1 MRIAIIGFGAAAVGF
16 LKEVDSNKHEVI
28 VYEMN
33 KDIFSSSIS
42 GIRADGKLFVSS
54 EMGGDLEEILFD
66 KQLQKEIVDYYSEL
80 SETEPEIGTRENL
93 EELQKKF
100 FINGFKLV
108 ESEFFHIGTDK
119 LKIFL
124 KNAHEEFV
132 RKGVHF
138 KFNSLVKDIEIN
150 EKVIVEYI
158 DREIRE
164 EIKEEFDRVYI
175 AVGRS
180 GFKLI
185 DTLTKKY
192 PDIILSNTKVDL
204 GVRFELP
211 DIVVKELN
219 EALYEFKVKFKSSNG
234 QLVRTFCN
242 NPSGYVVT
250 EKYSDFITVNGHA
263 IHDQKSTNTN
273 FAILV
278 THSFTKPFNDPNGYG
293 SYIAKLS
300 NILAGGNKVILQTY
314 GDFKKGK
321 RTKKLWKVFPTL
333 SSEEYVLGDLNLVF
347 PSKTSVSLIE
357 FIDNLNKIIPGVADE
372 ENLLYGVEVKFYG
385 KKLDNNLFENLKFIG
400 DCSGQTRSIVH
411 ATAHGIIEA
420 RKLIE
425 N

>member
-1 MRIAIIGFGAAAVGF
+1 MKIAVIGFGAAAVGF
-16 LKEVDSNKHEVI
+16 LKEVDPSNDV
-28 VYEMN
+28 VVFEMN

-54 EMGGDLEEILFD
+54 EMGGDLEEILYD
-66 KQLQKEIVDYYSEL
+66 KKLQKDIVDYYSKL
-80 SETEPEIGTRENL
+80 SETEPEIGSRENI
-93 EELQKKF
+93 EELEKQF

-124 KNAHEEFV
+124 KNAHSEFSQ
-132 RKGVHF
+132 KGIKF
-138 KFNSLVKDIEIN
+138 KFNSFVKDIEVSNNI
-150 EKVIVEYI
+150 KIIYL
-158 DREIRE
+158 DRENRE
-164 EIKEEFDRVYI
+164 EHEEYFDKVYI

-185 DTLTKKY
+185 DTLSKKY

-219 EALYEFKVKFKSSNG
+219 DALYEFKVKFKSSNG

-300 NILAGGNKVILQTY
+300 NILAGGDKVILQTY

-333 SSEEYVLGDLNLVF
+333 NQNEYVLGDLNLVF
-347 PSKTSVSLIE
+347 PSKTSQSLVE
-357 FIDNLNKIIPGVADE
+357 FIDNLNKIIPGIADE

-400 DCSGQTRSIVH
+400 DCSGHTRSIVH
-411 ATAHGIIEA
+411 ATAHGILEA
-420 RKLIE
+420 RKLK

>member
-1 MRIAIIGFGAAAVGF
+1 MRIAVIGFGAATVGF
-16 LKEVDSNKHEVI
+16 LKEVDTTKNEVI
-28 VYEMN
+28 VFEMN

-66 KQLQKEIVDYYSEL
+66 KKLQKEIVNYYSEL
-80 SETEPEIGTRENL
+80 SETEPEVGSRENI
-93 EELQKKF
+93 EELQKRF

-119 LKIFL
+119 LKTFL
-124 KNAHEEFV
+124 KNAHNEFIK
-132 RKGVHF
+132 KGVIF
-138 KFNSLVKDIEIN
+138 KFNSFVKNIDVQEKILIEYMDRKTRA
-150 EKVIVEYI
+150 ELKDYYDKVYV
-158 DREIRE
+158 
-164 EIKEEFDRVYI
+164 

-219 EALYEFKVKFKSSNG
+219 ETLYEFKVKFKSSNG

-250 EKYSDFITVNGHA
+250 EKYADFITVNGHA

-333 SSEEYVLGDLNLVF
+333 SNNEYVLGDLNLVF
-347 PSKTSVSLIE
+347 PSKTSISLIE
-357 FIDNLNKIIPGVADE
+357 FIDNLNQIIPGIADE

-385 KKLDNNLFENLKFIG
+385 KKLNNNLFENLKFIG
-400 DCSGQTRSIVH
+400 DCSGHTRSIVH

-420 RKLIE
+420 REIK
-425 N
+425 

>member
-1 MRIAIIGFGAAAVGF
+1 MKIAIIGFGAAAVGF
-16 LKEVDSNKHEVI
+16 LKEIDTSKHEVT

-33 KDIFSSSIS
+33 RDIFSSSIS

-132 RKGVHF
+132 RKGVNF

-150 EKVIVEYI
+150 EKVIVKYI
-158 DREIRE
+158 DRETRN
-164 EIKEEFDRVYI
+164 EIKEAFDKVYV

-333 SSEEYVLGDLNLVF
+333 SQEEYVLGDLNLVF
-347 PSKTSVSLIE
+347 PSKTSISLIE
-357 FIDNLNKIIPGVADE
+357 FIDNLNNIIPGIADE

-425 N
+425 S

>member
-1 MRIAIIGFGAAAVGF
+1 MKIAVIGFGAAAVGF
-16 LKEVDSNKHEVI
+16 LKEVDPSNDV
-28 VYEMN
+28 VVFEMN

-54 EMGGDLEEILFD
+54 EMGGDLEEILYD
-66 KQLQKEIVDYYSEL
+66 KKLQKDIVDYYSKL
-80 SETEPEIGTRENL
+80 SETEPEIGSRENI
-93 EELQKKF
+93 EELEKNF

-124 KNAHEEFV
+124 KNAHSEFSQ
-132 RKGVHF
+132 KGIKF
-138 KFNSLVKDIEIN
+138 KFNSFVKDIEVSNNI
-150 EKVIVEYI
+150 KIIYL
-158 DREIRE
+158 DRENRE
-164 EIKEEFDRVYI
+164 EHEEYFDKVYI

-185 DTLTKKY
+185 DTLSKKY

-219 EALYEFKVKFKSSNG
+219 DALYEFKVKFKSSNG

-300 NILAGGNKVILQTY
+300 NILAGGDKVILQTY

-333 SSEEYVLGDLNLVF
+333 NQNEYVLGDLNLVF
-347 PSKTSVSLIE
+347 PSKTSQSLVE
-357 FIDNLNKIIPGVADE
+357 FIDNLNKIIPGIADE

-400 DCSGQTRSIVH
+400 DCSGHTRSIVH
-411 ATAHGIIEA
+411 ATAHGILEA
-420 RKLIE
+420 RKLK

>member
-1 MRIAIIGFGAAAVGF
+1 VKIAVIGFGAAAVGF
-16 LKEVDSNKHEVI
+16 LKEVDPSNDV
-28 VYEMN
+28 VVFEMN

-54 EMGGDLEEILFD
+54 EMGGDLEEILYD
-66 KQLQKEIVDYYSEL
+66 KKLQKDIVDYYSKL
-80 SETEPEIGTRENL
+80 SETEPEIGSRENI
-93 EELQKKF
+93 EELEKNF

-124 KNAHEEFV
+124 KNAHSEFSQ
-132 RKGVHF
+132 KGIKF
-138 KFNSLVKDIEIN
+138 KFNSFVKDIEVSNNI
-150 EKVIVEYI
+150 KIIYL
-158 DREIRE
+158 DRENRE
-164 EIKEEFDRVYI
+164 EHEEYFDKVYI

-185 DTLTKKY
+185 DTLSKKY

-219 EALYEFKVKFKSSNG
+219 DALYEFKVKFKSSNG

-300 NILAGGNKVILQTY
+300 NILAGGDKVILQTY

-333 SSEEYVLGDLNLVF
+333 NQNEYVLGDLNLVF
-347 PSKTSVSLIE
+347 PSKTSQSLVE
-357 FIDNLNKIIPGVADE
+357 FIDNLNKIIPGIADE

-400 DCSGQTRSIVH
+400 DCSGHTRSIVH
-411 ATAHGIIEA
+411 ATAHGILEA
-420 RKLIE
+420 RKLK

>member
-1 MRIAIIGFGAAAVGF
+1 MKIGVIGFGAAAVGF
-16 LKEVDSNKHEVI
+16 LREINRHDITVF
-28 VYEMN
+28 EMN

-54 EMGGDLEEILFD
+54 EMGGDLEEILYD
-66 KQLQKEIVDYYSEL
+66 KILQKDIVDYYCEL
-80 SETEPEIGTRENL
+80 SETEPEVGSRENI
-93 EELQKKF
+93 EELQKRF

-108 ESEFFHIGTDK
+108 ESKFFHIGTDK
-119 LKIFL
+119 LKTFL
-124 KNAHEEFV
+124 KNAHNEFIK
-132 RKGVHF
+132 KGVNF
-138 KFNSLVKDIEIN
+138 KFNSFVKNIDVQ
-150 EKVIVEYI
+150 EKILIEYI
-158 DREIRE
+158 DRETRAE
-164 EIKEEFDRVYI
+164 LKDYFDKVYV

-192 PDIILSNTKVDL
+192 SDIILSNTKVDL

-250 EKYSDFITVNGHA
+250 EKYADFITVNGHA

-300 NILAGGNKVILQTY
+300 NILAGGNKIILQTY

-333 SSEEYVLGDLNLVF
+333 SNNEYVLGDLNLVF

-357 FIDNLNKIIPGVADE
+357 FIDNLNQIIPGIADE

-385 KKLDNNLFENLKFIG
+385 KKLNNNLFENLKFIG
-400 DCSGQTRSIVH
+400 DCSGHTRSIVH

-420 RKLIE
+420 RKIK
-425 N
+425 

>member
-1 MRIAIIGFGAAAVGF
+1 MKIGVIGFGAAAVGF
-16 LKEVDSNKHEVI
+16 LKEIDSSNDV
-28 VYEMN
+28 VVFEMN

-66 KQLQKEIVDYYSEL
+66 KQLQKDIVDYYSKL
-80 SETEPEIGTRENL
+80 SETEPEIGSRENVNEL
-93 EELQKKF
+93 EKQF

-119 LKIFL
+119 LKVFL
-124 KNAHEEFV
+124 KNAHKEFV
-132 RKGVHF
+132 DKGIEF
-138 KFNSLVKDIEIN
+138 RFNSFVKDIEIN
-150 EKVIVEYI
+150 
-158 DREIRE
+158 DRIKIIYLNRETRE
-164 EIKEEFDRVYI
+164 EFEEFFDKVYV

-185 DTLTKKY
+185 DTLSKKY

-234 QLVRTFCN
+234 QIVRTFCN

-300 NILAGGNKVILQTY
+300 NILAGGDKVILQTY

-333 SSEEYVLGDLNLVF
+333 NQEEYVLGDLNLVF
-347 PSKTSVSLIE
+347 PSKTSQSLVE
-357 FIDNLNKIIPGVADE
+357 FIDNLNKIIPGIADD

-385 KKLDNNLFENLKFIG
+385 KKIDNELFKNLKFIG
-400 DCSGQTRSIVH
+400 DCSGHTRSIVH
-411 ATAHGIIEA
+411 ATAHGILEA
-420 RKLIE
+420 RKLI
-425 N
+425 

>member
-1 MRIAIIGFGAAAVGF
+1 MKIAVIGFGAAAVGF
-16 LKEVDSNKHEVI
+16 LKEIDANKHEVT
-28 VYEMN
+28 VFEMN

-54 EMGGDLEEILFD
+54 EMGGDLEEILYD
-66 KQLQKEIVDYYSEL
+66 KTLQKDIVDYYCKL
-80 SETEPEIGTRENL
+80 AETEPEVGSRENL
-93 EELQKKF
+93 EELQKQF

-124 KNAHEEFV
+124 KNAHERFV
-132 RKGVHF
+132 EKGIRF
-138 KFNSLVKDIEIN
+138 KFNSMVKDIEVKEDVTI
-150 EKVIVEYI
+150 KYI
-158 DREIRE
+158 DRETRE
-164 EIKEEFDRVYI
+164 EKMEEFEKVFI

-185 DTLTKKY
+185 DILTEKY

-234 QLVRTFCN
+234 QIIRTFCN

-250 EKYSDFITVNGHA
+250 ERYSDFITVNGHA
-263 IHDQKSTNTN
+263 IHEQKSTNTN

-333 SSEEYVLGDLNLVF
+333 NSEEYVLGDLNLVF
-347 PSKTSVSLIE
+347 PSKTSTSLIE
-357 FIDNLNKIIPGVADE
+357 FIDNLDKIIPGIADE

-385 KKLDNNLFENLKFIG
+385 KKLNNKLFENLKFIG
-400 DCSGQTRSIVH
+400 DCSGHTRSIVH

-420 RKLIE
+420 RKLI
-425 N
+425 

>member
-1 MRIAIIGFGAAAVGF
+1 MRIAVIGFGAATVGF
-16 LKEVDSNKHEVI
+16 LKEVDTTKNEVI
-28 VYEMN
+28 VFEMN

-66 KQLQKEIVDYYSEL
+66 KKLQKEIVDYYSEL
-80 SETEPEIGTRENL
+80 SETEPEVGSRENI
-93 EELQKKF
+93 EELQKRF

-119 LKIFL
+119 LKTFL
-124 KNAHEEFV
+124 KNAHNEFIK
-132 RKGVHF
+132 KGVNF
-138 KFNSLVKDIEIN
+138 KFNSFVKNIDVQ
-150 EKVIVEYI
+150 EKILIEYI
-158 DREIRE
+158 DRETRADL
-164 EIKEEFDRVYI
+164 KDYFDKVYV

-211 DIVVKELN
+211 NIVVKELN

-250 EKYSDFITVNGHA
+250 EKYADFITVNGHA

-333 SSEEYVLGDLNLVF
+333 SNNEYVLGDLNLVF
-347 PSKTSVSLIE
+347 PSKTSISLIE
-357 FIDNLNKIIPGVADE
+357 FIDNLNQIIPGIADE

-385 KKLDNNLFENLKFIG
+385 KKLNNNLFENLKFIG
-400 DCSGQTRSIVH
+400 DCSGHTRSIVH

-420 RKLIE
+420 RKIK
-425 N
+425 

>member
-1 MRIAIIGFGAAAVGF
+1 MRIAVIGFGAATVGF
-16 LKEVDSNKHEVI
+16 LKEIDTTKNEVI
-28 VYEMN
+28 VFEMN

-66 KQLQKEIVDYYSEL
+66 KKLQKEIVNYYSEL
-80 SETEPEIGTRENL
+80 SETEPEVGSRENI
-93 EELQKKF
+93 EELQKRF

-119 LKIFL
+119 LKTFL
-124 KNAHEEFV
+124 KNAHNEFIK
-132 RKGVHF
+132 KGVNF
-138 KFNSLVKDIEIN
+138 KFNSFVKNIDVQ
-150 EKVIVEYI
+150 EKILIEYI
-158 DREIRE
+158 DRETRSE
-164 EIKEEFDRVYI
+164 LKDYFDKVYV

-250 EKYSDFITVNGHA
+250 EKYVDFITVNGHA

-333 SSEEYVLGDLNLVF
+333 SNNEYVLGDLNLVF
-347 PSKTSVSLIE
+347 PSKTSISLIE
-357 FIDNLNKIIPGVADE
+357 FIDNLNQIIPGIADE

-385 KKLDNNLFENLKFIG
+385 KKLNNNLFENLKFIG
-400 DCSGQTRSIVH
+400 DCSGHTRSIVH

-420 RKLIE
+420 RKIK
-425 N
+425 